1 MRIASFLPAAT
12 EMIYLLGLGDDLV
25 GRSHECDYPEEARA
39 KQVLVDC
46 ALDLSTMTMAQIDV
60 AVSGQLSQGKSLYT
74 VDEAKLR
81 AAAPQ
86 LLVTQNL
93 CQVCGP
99 AGNEVTQVLK
109 SMSAAPKIIW
119 QTPRNFDEV
128 FDALRTLGQETGTE
142 AKADEWV
149 QKATARVQAIAA
161 ATRAFAKVSVAFLEW
176 VDPIYCG
183 GHWIP
188 QMLEWAG
195 AEDLNSRDGT
205 DSVRIPWERMQGYL
219 PEVILVSPCGFK
231 TPKALAQAAL
241 LESKPGWSALPA
253 VRDGRVYA
261 VDANAYFSRPGPRL
275 VEGMELLAHL
285 IHPDRFAWNGP
296 PDAYAAV
303 TRAIPAAYAEI
314 TSTHPPPRARVPRGS
329 Q

>member
-1 MRIASFLPAAT
+1 MRIVSFLPAAT

-25 GRSHECDYPEEARA
+25 GRSHECDYPDEAKA
-39 KQVLVDC
+39 KPVIVDC

-81 AAAPQ
+81 AAAPH

-109 SMSAAPKIIW
+109 SMSAAPKILW
-119 QTPRNFDEV
+119 QTPRNFEEV

-142 AKADEWV
+142 PKAVEWV
-149 QKATARVQAIAA
+149 HKATARVQRIAA
-161 ATRAFAKVSVAFLEW
+161 ATQALSKVSVAFLEW

-188 QMLEWAG
+188 QMLAWAG
-195 AEDLNSRDGT
+195 AEDRNSRTGT
-205 DSVRIPWERMQGYL
+205 DSVRIPWEQVLDRQ

-231 TPKALAQAAL
+231 TPDAAAQAAL
-241 LESKPGWSALPA
+241 LKLRPGWNDLPA
-253 VRDGRVYA
+253 VKEHRVYA
-261 VDANAYFSRPGPRL
+261 VDANAYFARPGPRL
-275 VEGMELLAHL
+275 VDGVELIAHL
-285 IHPDRFAWNGP
+285 VHPELFAWTGP
-296 PDAYAAV
+296 DDAY
-303 TRAIPAAYAEI
+303 RQIL
-314 TSTHPPPRARVPRGS
+314 
-329 Q
+329 

>member
-1 MRIASFLPAAT
+1 MRIVSFLPAAT

-25 GRSHECDYPEEARA
+25 GRSHECDYPEEAKA

-46 ALDLSTMTMAQIDV
+46 ALDLSAMTMAQIDV

-81 AAAPQ
+81 AAAPH

-109 SMSAAPKIIW
+109 SMSAAPKILW

-128 FDALRTLGQETGTE
+128 FDALRTLGRETGTE

-149 QKATARVQAIAA
+149 QKAVARVEVIAA
-161 ATRAFAKVSVAFLEW
+161 ATRAFTKVRVAFLEW

-188 QMLEWAG
+188 QMLAWAG
-195 AEDLNSRDGT
+195 AEDRNSRAGT
-205 DSVRIPWERMQGYL
+205 DSVRIPWDQVLDGQ

-231 TPKALAQAAL
+231 TKDAAAQAAQL
-241 LESKPGWSALPA
+241 KSRPGWNELPA
-253 VRDGRVYA
+253 VKQQRVYA
-261 VDANAYFSRPGPRL
+261 VDANAYFARPGPRL
-275 VEGMELLAHL
+275 VDGVELMAHL
-285 IHPDRFAWNGP
+285 VHPERFAWTGP
-296 PDAYAAV
+296 EDAYRQIV
-303 TRAIPAAYAEI
+303 
-314 TSTHPPPRARVPRGS
+314 
-329 Q
+329 